1 MGLFIV
7 FIIIIIYVALSQSV
21 KQSNNQNRR
30 GNNPAMGRPPQQI
43 YRPQMNQ
50 PQRTYQQVPKQ
61 QHTYQQ
67 TMNQPQRAYQQA
79 PVQPHP
85 MYQRAPDPQMNRQQA
100 QQQLKNRLAEK
111 YQSAAAEEM
120 SAMEVIEPMEFT
132 YDIPQSDNMKKVQ
145 ELMVTGFSGNLN
157 FERDFVAEGIETEEQ
172 LNYLRAMHCDMV
184 QGYIFS
190 KPLSISDFEKWC
202 ANMQKNNA
210 SN

>member
-1 MGLFIV
+1 MGLFVV

-30 GNNPAMGRPPQQI
+30 GNNPTMGRPPQQI

-85 MYQRAPDPQMNRQQA
+85 MYQQAPDPQMNRQQA

-157 FERDFVAEGIETEEQ
+157 FERDFVAEGIEM
-172 LNYLRAMHCDMV
+172 LNRFELR
-184 QGYIFS
+184 
-190 KPLSISDFEKWC
+190 
-202 ANMQKNNA
+202 
-210 SN
+210 

>member
-50 PQRTYQQVPKQ
+50 PQRTYQQTMNQPQ
-61 QHTYQQ
+61 RAYQQ
-67 TMNQPQRAYQQA
+67 APAQPQRAYQQA

-85 MYQRAPDPQMNRQQA
+85 MYQQVPDPQMNRQQA

-157 FERDFVAEGIETEEQ
+157 FERDFVAEGIEM
-172 LNYLRAMHCDMV
+172 LNR
-184 QGYIFS
+184 
-190 KPLSISDFEKWC
+190 FEL
-202 ANMQKNNA
+202 Q
-210 SN
+210 

>member
-30 GNNPAMGRPPQQI
+30 GNNPAMGRPPQHI
-43 YRPQMNQ
+43 
-50 PQRTYQQVPKQ
+50 
-61 QHTYQQ
+61 YQQ

-85 MYQRAPDPQMNRQQA
+85 MYQQAPDPQMNRQQA

-111 YQSAAAEEM
+111 YQSAAAEKM

-157 FERDFVAEGIETEEQ
+157 FERDFVAEGIEM
-172 LNYLRAMHCDMV
+172 LNR
-184 QGYIFS
+184 
-190 KPLSISDFEKWC
+190 FEL
-202 ANMQKNNA
+202 Q
-210 SN
+210 

>member
-50 PQRTYQQVPKQ
+50 PQRTYQQP
-61 QHTYQQ
+61 
-67 TMNQPQRAYQQA
+67 MNQPQRAYQQA

-85 MYQRAPDPQMNRQQA
+85 MYQQAPDPQMNRQQA

-157 FERDFVAEGIETEEQ
+157 FERDFVAEGIEM
-172 LNYLRAMHCDMV
+172 LNR
-184 QGYIFS
+184 
-190 KPLSISDFEKWC
+190 FEL
-202 ANMQKNNA
+202 Q
-210 SN
+210 

>member
-43 YRPQMNQ
+43 YRPQMSK
-50 PQRTYQQVPKQ
+50 PQR
-61 QHTYQQ
+61 TYQQ
-67 TMNQPQRAYQQA
+67 TMNQPQRAYHQAPAQPQREYQQA

-85 MYQRAPDPQMNRQQA
+85 MYQQAPDPQMNRQQA

-157 FERDFVAEGIETEEQ
+157 FERDFVAEGIEM
-172 LNYLRAMHCDMV
+172 LNR
-184 QGYIFS
+184 
-190 KPLSISDFEKWC
+190 FEL
-202 ANMQKNNA
+202 Q
-210 SN
+210 

>member
-50 PQRTYQQVPKQ
+50 PQRTYQQ
-61 QHTYQQ
+61 

-85 MYQRAPDPQMNRQQA
+85 MYQQAPDPQMNRQQA
-100 QQQLKNRLAEK
+100 QQQLKNRLAGK

-157 FERDFVAEGIETEEQ
+157 FERDFVAEGIEM
-172 LNYLRAMHCDMV
+172 LNR
-184 QGYIFS
+184 
-190 KPLSISDFEKWC
+190 FEL
-202 ANMQKNNA
+202 Q
-210 SN
+210 

>member
-50 PQRTYQQVPKQ
+50 PQRAYQQVPNQ
-61 QHTYQQ
+61 PHTYQQ

-79 PVQPHP
+79 PVQPQRAYRQAPAQPHP
-85 MYQRAPDPQMNRQQA
+85 MYQQAPDPQMNRQQA

-111 YQSAAAEEM
+111 YQSAEAEEM

-157 FERDFVAEGIETEEQ
+157 FERDFVAEGIEM
-172 LNYLRAMHCDMV
+172 LNR
-184 QGYIFS
+184 
-190 KPLSISDFEKWC
+190 FEL
-202 ANMQKNNA
+202 Q
-210 SN
+210 

>member
-30 GNNPAMGRPPQQI
+30 GNNLAMGRPPQQI

-50 PQRTYQQVPKQ
+50 PQRTYQQTMNQPQ
-61 QHTYQQ
+61 RAYQQ
-67 TMNQPQRAYQQA
+67 APAQPQRAYQQA

-85 MYQRAPDPQMNRQQA
+85 MYQQAPDPQMNRQQA

-157 FERDFVAEGIETEEQ
+157 FERDFVAEGIEM
-172 LNYLRAMHCDMV
+172 LNR
-184 QGYIFS
+184 
-190 KPLSISDFEKWC
+190 FEL
-202 ANMQKNNA
+202 Q
-210 SN
+210 

>member
-50 PQRTYQQVPKQ
+50 PQRTISAGAKTAAYISADHEPA
-61 QHTYQQ
+61 T
-67 TMNQPQRAYQQA
+67 TAYQQA

-85 MYQRAPDPQMNRQQA
+85 MYQQAPDPQMNRQQA

-157 FERDFVAEGIETEEQ
+157 FERDFVAEGIEM
-172 LNYLRAMHCDMV
+172 LNR
-184 QGYIFS
+184 
-190 KPLSISDFEKWC
+190 FEL
-202 ANMQKNNA
+202 Q
-210 SN
+210 

>member
-43 YRPQMNQ
+43 YRPQMSQ
-50 PQRTYQQVPKQ
+50 PQRTYQQTMNQPQ
-61 QHTYQQ
+61 RAYQQ
-67 TMNQPQRAYQQA
+67 APAQPQRAYQQA

-85 MYQRAPDPQMNRQQA
+85 MYQQAPDPQMNRQQA

-157 FERDFVAEGIETEEQ
+157 FERDFVAEGIEM
-172 LNYLRAMHCDMV
+172 LNR
-184 QGYIFS
+184 
-190 KPLSISDFEKWC
+190 FEL
-202 ANMQKNNA
+202 Q
-210 SN
+210 

>member
-30 GNNPAMGRPPQQI
+30 GNNPTMGRPPQQI

-50 PQRTYQQVPKQ
+50 PQRTYQQVPNQ
-61 QHTYQQ
+61 PHTYQQ

-79 PVQPHP
+79 PVQPQRA
-85 MYQRAPDPQMNRQQA
+85 YQQAPDPQMNRQQA

-157 FERDFVAEGIETEEQ
+157 FERDFVAEGIEM
-172 LNYLRAMHCDMV
+172 LNR
-184 QGYIFS
+184 
-190 KPLSISDFEKWC
+190 FEL
-202 ANMQKNNA
+202 Q
-210 SN
+210 

>member
-50 PQRTYQQVPKQ
+50 PQRTYQQVPNQ

-79 PVQPHP
+79 
-85 MYQRAPDPQMNRQQA
+85 
-100 QQQLKNRLAEK
+100 QQQLKNRLAGK

-157 FERDFVAEGIETEEQ
+157 FERDFVAEGIEM
-172 LNYLRAMHCDMV
+172 LNR
-184 QGYIFS
+184 
-190 KPLSISDFEKWC
+190 FEL
-202 ANMQKNNA
+202 Q
-210 SN
+210 

>member
-1 MGLFIV
+1 MGLFVV

-30 GNNPAMGRPPQQI
+30 GNNPAMGRPPQQM

-50 PQRTYQQVPKQ
+50 PQRTYQQAPAQ
-61 QHTYQQ
+61 PHTYQQ

-79 PVQPHP
+79 PVQPQRA
-85 MYQRAPDPQMNRQQA
+85 YQQAPAQPQRAYQQAPDPQMNRQQA

-157 FERDFVAEGIETEEQ
+157 FERDFVAEGIEM
-172 LNYLRAMHCDMV
+172 LNR
-184 QGYIFS
+184 
-190 KPLSISDFEKWC
+190 FEL
-202 ANMQKNNA
+202 Q
-210 SN
+210 

>member
-50 PQRTYQQVPKQ
+50 PQRTYQQTMNQPQ
-61 QHTYQQ
+61 RAYQQ
-67 TMNQPQRAYQQA
+67 APAQPQRAYQQA

-85 MYQRAPDPQMNRQQA
+85 MYQQA

-120 SAMEVIEPMEFT
+120 SAMEVREPMEFT

-157 FERDFVAEGIETEEQ
+157 FERDFVAEGIEM
-172 LNYLRAMHCDMV
+172 LNR
-184 QGYIFS
+184 
-190 KPLSISDFEKWC
+190 FEL
-202 ANMQKNNA
+202 Q
-210 SN
+210 

>member
-30 GNNPAMGRPPQQI
+30 GNNPAMGRPPQQM

-50 PQRTYQQVPKQ
+50 PQRTYQQAPAQ
-61 QHTYQQ
+61 PHTYQQ

-79 PVQPHP
+79 PVQPQRA
-85 MYQRAPDPQMNRQQA
+85 YQQAPAQPQRAYQQAPDPQMNRQQA

-157 FERDFVAEGIETEEQ
+157 FERDFVAEGIEM
-172 LNYLRAMHCDMV
+172 LNR
-184 QGYIFS
+184 
-190 KPLSISDFEKWC
+190 FEL
-202 ANMQKNNA
+202 Q
-210 SN
+210 

>member
-50 PQRTYQQVPKQ
+50 PQRTYQQTMNQPQ
-61 QHTYQQ
+61 RAYQQ
-67 TMNQPQRAYQQA
+67 APAQPQRAYQQA

-85 MYQRAPDPQMNRQQA
+85 MYQQAPDPQMNRQQA

-120 SAMEVIEPMEFT
+120 SAMEVMEPMEFT

-157 FERDFVAEGIETEEQ
+157 FERDFVAEGIEM
-172 LNYLRAMHCDMV
+172 LNR
-184 QGYIFS
+184 
-190 KPLSISDFEKWC
+190 FEL
-202 ANMQKNNA
+202 Q
-210 SN
+210 

>member
-50 PQRTYQQVPKQ
+50 PQRTYQQVPNQ

-85 MYQRAPDPQMNRQQA
+85 MYQQA

-157 FERDFVAEGIETEEQ
+157 FERDFVAEGIEM
-172 LNYLRAMHCDMV
+172 LNR
-184 QGYIFS
+184 
-190 KPLSISDFEKWC
+190 FEL
-202 ANMQKNNA
+202 Q
-210 SN
+210 

>member
-50 PQRTYQQVPKQ
+50 PQRTYQQVPNQ

-67 TMNQPQRAYQQA
+67 TMNQPQRAYQQ
-79 PVQPHP
+79 V
-85 MYQRAPDPQMNRQQA
+85 PDPQMNRQQA

-157 FERDFVAEGIETEEQ
+157 FERDFVAEGIEM
-172 LNYLRAMHCDMV
+172 LNR
-184 QGYIFS
+184 
-190 KPLSISDFEKWC
+190 FEL
-202 ANMQKNNA
+202 Q
-210 SN
+210 

>member
-50 PQRTYQQVPKQ
+50 LQR
-61 QHTYQQ
+61 TYQQ
-67 TMNQPQRAYQQA
+67 TMNQPQRAYQQAPTQPQRAYQQA

-85 MYQRAPDPQMNRQQA
+85 MYQQAPDPQMNRQQA

-157 FERDFVAEGIETEEQ
+157 FERDFVAEGIEM
-172 LNYLRAMHCDMV
+172 LNR
-184 QGYIFS
+184 
-190 KPLSISDFEKWC
+190 FEL
-202 ANMQKNNA
+202 Q
-210 SN
+210 

>member
-43 YRPQMNQ
+43 YRPQMSQ
-50 PQRTYQQVPKQ
+50 PQRTYQQTMNQPQ
-61 QHTYQQ
+61 RAYQQ
-67 TMNQPQRAYQQA
+67 APAQPQRAYQQA

-85 MYQRAPDPQMNRQQA
+85 MYQKAPDPQMNRQQA

-157 FERDFVAEGIETEEQ
+157 FERDFVAEGIEM
-172 LNYLRAMHCDMV
+172 LNR
-184 QGYIFS
+184 
-190 KPLSISDFEKWC
+190 FEL
-202 ANMQKNNA
+202 Q
-210 SN
+210 

>member
-50 PQRTYQQVPKQ
+50 PQRTYQQ
-61 QHTYQQ
+61 

-79 PVQPHP
+79 PAQPQRAYQQAPVQTHP
-85 MYQRAPDPQMNRQQA
+85 MYQQAPDPQMNRQQA

-157 FERDFVAEGIETEEQ
+157 FERDFVAEGIEM
-172 LNYLRAMHCDMV
+172 LNR
-184 QGYIFS
+184 
-190 KPLSISDFEKWC
+190 FEL
-202 ANMQKNNA
+202 Q
-210 SN
+210 

>member
-50 PQRTYQQVPKQ
+50 PQRTYQQ
-61 QHTYQQ
+61 

-79 PVQPHP
+79 PAQPQRAYQQAPAQPHP
-85 MYQRAPDPQMNRQQA
+85 MYQQTPDPQMNRQQA

-145 ELMVTGFSGNLN
+145 ELIVTGFSGNLN
-157 FERDFVAEGIETEEQ
+157 FERDFVAEGIEM
-172 LNYLRAMHCDMV
+172 LNR
-184 QGYIFS
+184 
-190 KPLSISDFEKWC
+190 FEL
-202 ANMQKNNA
+202 Q
-210 SN
+210 

>member
-7 FIIIIIYVALSQSV
+7 FIIIIIYVDLSQSV

-50 PQRTYQQVPKQ
+50 PQRTYQQ
-61 QHTYQQ
+61 

-79 PVQPHP
+79 PVQSHP
-85 MYQRAPDPQMNRQQA
+85 MYQQAPDPQMNRQQA

-157 FERDFVAEGIETEEQ
+157 FERDFVAEGIEM
-172 LNYLRAMHCDMV
+172 LNR
-184 QGYIFS
+184 
-190 KPLSISDFEKWC
+190 FEL
-202 ANMQKNNA
+202 Q
-210 SN
+210 

>member
-50 PQRTYQQVPKQ
+50 PQRTYQQTMNQPQ
-61 QHTYQQ
+61 RAYQQ
-67 TMNQPQRAYQQA
+67 APAQPQRAYQQA
-79 PVQPHP
+79 PVQPHS
-85 MYQRAPDPQMNRQQA
+85 MYQQAPDPQMNRQQA

-157 FERDFVAEGIETEEQ
+157 FERDFVAEGIEM
-172 LNYLRAMHCDMV
+172 LNR
-184 QGYIFS
+184 
-190 KPLSISDFEKWC
+190 FEL
-202 ANMQKNNA
+202 Q
-210 SN
+210 

>member
-50 PQRTYQQVPKQ
+50 PQRTYQQ
-61 QHTYQQ
+61 

-85 MYQRAPDPQMNRQQA
+85 MYQQAPDPQMNRQQA

-120 SAMEVIEPMEFT
+120 SAMEVT

-157 FERDFVAEGIETEEQ
+157 FERDFVAEGIEM
-172 LNYLRAMHCDMV
+172 LNR
-184 QGYIFS
+184 
-190 KPLSISDFEKWC
+190 FEL
-202 ANMQKNNA
+202 Q
-210 SN
+210 

>member
-1 MGLFIV
+1 MGLFVV

-50 PQRTYQQVPKQ
+50 PQRTYQQ
-61 QHTYQQ
+61 

-85 MYQRAPDPQMNRQQA
+85 MYQQAPDPQMNRQQA

-157 FERDFVAEGIETEEQ
+157 FERDFVAEGIEM
-172 LNYLRAMHCDMV
+172 LNR
-184 QGYIFS
+184 
-190 KPLSISDFEKWC
+190 FEL
-202 ANMQKNNA
+202 Q
-210 SN
+210 

>member
-1 MGLFIV
+1 MGLFVV

-50 PQRTYQQVPKQ
+50 PQRTYQQVPNQ
-61 QHTYQQ
+61 PHTYQQ

-79 PVQPHP
+79 PVQPQRTYQQASVQPQRAYQQATAQPHP
-85 MYQRAPDPQMNRQQA
+85 MYQQAPDPQMNRQQA

-157 FERDFVAEGIETEEQ
+157 FERDFVAEGIEM
-172 LNYLRAMHCDMV
+172 LNR
-184 QGYIFS
+184 
-190 KPLSISDFEKWC
+190 FEL
-202 ANMQKNNA
+202 Q
-210 SN
+210 

>member
-50 PQRTYQQVPKQ
+50 PQRTYQQTMNQ
-61 QHTYQQ
+61 TQRAYQQ
-67 TMNQPQRAYQQA
+67 APAQPQRAYQQA

-85 MYQRAPDPQMNRQQA
+85 MYQQAPDPQMNRQQA

-157 FERDFVAEGIETEEQ
+157 FERDFVAEGIEM
-172 LNYLRAMHCDMV
+172 LNR
-184 QGYIFS
+184 
-190 KPLSISDFEKWC
+190 FEL
-202 ANMQKNNA
+202 Q
-210 SN
+210 

>member
-50 PQRTYQQVPKQ
+50 PQRTYQQTMNQPQ
-61 QHTYQQ
+61 RAYQQ
-67 TMNQPQRAYQQA
+67 APAQPQRAYQQA

-85 MYQRAPDPQMNRQQA
+85 MYQQAPDPQMNRQQA

-132 YDIPQSDNMKKVQ
+132 YDISQSDNMKKVQ

-157 FERDFVAEGIETEEQ
+157 FERDFVAEGIEM
-172 LNYLRAMHCDMV
+172 LNR
-184 QGYIFS
+184 
-190 KPLSISDFEKWC
+190 FEL
-202 ANMQKNNA
+202 Q
-210 SN
+210 

>member
-50 PQRTYQQVPKQ
+50 PQRTYQQVPNQ

-85 MYQRAPDPQMNRQQA
+85 MYQQAPDPQMNRQQ
-100 QQQLKNRLAEK
+100 QLKNRLAGK

-157 FERDFVAEGIETEEQ
+157 FERDFVAEGIEM
-172 LNYLRAMHCDMV
+172 LNR
-184 QGYIFS
+184 
-190 KPLSISDFEKWC
+190 FEL
-202 ANMQKNNA
+202 Q
-210 SN
+210 

>member
-1 MGLFIV
+1 
-7 FIIIIIYVALSQSV
+7 
-21 KQSNNQNRR
+21 
-30 GNNPAMGRPPQQI
+30 MGRPPQQI

-50 PQRTYQQVPKQ
+50 PQRTYQQVPNQ

-79 PVQPHP
+79 PAQPQRAYQQAPVQPHP
-85 MYQRAPDPQMNRQQA
+85 MYQQAPDPQMNRQQA

-157 FERDFVAEGIETEEQ
+157 FERDFVAEGIEM
-172 LNYLRAMHCDMV
+172 LNR
-184 QGYIFS
+184 
-190 KPLSISDFEKWC
+190 FEL
-202 ANMQKNNA
+202 Q
-210 SN
+210 

>member
-30 GNNPAMGRPPQQI
+30 GNNPAMGRSPQQI

-50 PQRTYQQVPKQ
+50 P

-79 PVQPHP
+79 PVQPQRAYQQAPAQPHP
-85 MYQRAPDPQMNRQQA
+85 MYQQAPDPQMNRQQA

-157 FERDFVAEGIETEEQ
+157 FERDFVAEGIEM
-172 LNYLRAMHCDMV
+172 LNR
-184 QGYIFS
+184 
-190 KPLSISDFEKWC
+190 FEL
-202 ANMQKNNA
+202 Q
-210 SN
+210 

>member
-50 PQRTYQQVPKQ
+50 PQRTYQQP
-61 QHTYQQ
+61 
-67 TMNQPQRAYQQA
+67 MNQPQRAYQQAPAQPLRAYQQA

-85 MYQRAPDPQMNRQQA
+85 MYQQAPDPQMNRQQA

-111 YQSAAAEEM
+111 YQSAAAEKM

-157 FERDFVAEGIETEEQ
+157 FDRDFVAEGIEM
-172 LNYLRAMHCDMV
+172 LNR
-184 QGYIFS
+184 
-190 KPLSISDFEKWC
+190 FEL
-202 ANMQKNNA
+202 Q
-210 SN
+210 

>member
-7 FIIIIIYVALSQSV
+7 FIIIIIYVALSQSI

-50 PQRTYQQVPKQ
+50 PQRTYQQVPNQ
-61 QHTYQQ
+61 QHTYQQTMNQPQRAYQQVPNQPHTYQQ

-85 MYQRAPDPQMNRQQA
+85 MYQQAPDPQMNRQQA

-157 FERDFVAEGIETEEQ
+157 FERDFVAEGIEM
-172 LNYLRAMHCDMV
+172 LNR
-184 QGYIFS
+184 
-190 KPLSISDFEKWC
+190 FEL
-202 ANMQKNNA
+202 Q
-210 SN
+210 

>member
-50 PQRTYQQVPKQ
+50 PQRTYQQMPNQPQRTYQ
-61 QHTYQQ
+61 QMPNQPHTYQQ
-67 TMNQPQRAYQQA
+67 TMNQPQRTYQQA
-79 PVQPHP
+79 PVQPQRAYQQAPAQPHP
-85 MYQRAPDPQMNRQQA
+85 MYQQAPDPQMNRQQA

-157 FERDFVAEGIETEEQ
+157 FERDFVAEGIEM
-172 LNYLRAMHCDMV
+172 LNR
-184 QGYIFS
+184 
-190 KPLSISDFEKWC
+190 FEL
-202 ANMQKNNA
+202 Q
-210 SN
+210 

>member
-50 PQRTYQQVPKQ
+50 PQRTYQQTMNQPQ
-61 QHTYQQ
+61 RAYQQ
-67 TMNQPQRAYQQA
+67 APAQPQRAYQQA

-85 MYQRAPDPQMNRQQA
+85 MYQQAPDPQMNRQQA
-100 QQQLKNRLAEK
+100 QQQLRNRLAEK

-157 FERDFVAEGIETEEQ
+157 FERDFVAEGIEM
-172 LNYLRAMHCDMV
+172 LNR
-184 QGYIFS
+184 
-190 KPLSISDFEKWC
+190 FEL
-202 ANMQKNNA
+202 Q
-210 SN
+210 